1 MMKLETVDHMC
12 FRLIWCQLTR
22 VDLEEGLIRCRL
34 TRVDL
39 EEGLIRCQLT
49 RVDLKE
55 WSLHEFFL

>member
-39 EEGLIRCQLT
+39 EEGLIRCRLT
-49 RVDLKE
+49 RVDLE
-55 WSLHEFFL
+55 